1 MSIEIILVT
10 SFLYGLTSSLHC
22 IGMCGPFVATLNIGG
37 DNRFLTNL
45 LYNLGRAWSY
55 FLLGFFL
62 GYLGEKVNFAGSYL
76 QIQRVAAMI
85 SAIFIIAI
93 GVGMIFNKALFSY
106 NSGFSTKIIQPIMEA
121 IRKTKSHALLALTI
135 GLVSGLLPC
144 GILYPAYSMSFAGG
158 NSIVGGLSM
167 LSFFVGTFPGLFI
180 FGMGFHAI
188 KKYVQ
193 PSLVSFLGIVVVLVG
208 ISTIILRFNHNH

>member
-1 MSIEIILVT
+1 MSLEILLVS

-22 IGMCGPFVATLNIGG
+22 IGMCGPFVATLNISGE
-37 DNRFLTNL
+37 NTFITNI

-62 GYLGEKVNFAGSYL
+62 GYVGEKINLAGNYV
-76 QIQRVAAMI
+76 QIQMI
-85 SAIFIIAI
+85 SAIISAIFVIAI
-93 GVGMIFNKALFSY
+93 GIGMIFNKALFSY
-106 NSGFSTKIIQPIMEA
+106 NSVVSTKLVQPLMEA

-144 GILYPAYSMSFAGG
+144 GVLYPAYSMSFASG
-158 NSIVGGLSM
+158 NSIIGGLSM
-167 LSFFVGTFPGLFI
+167 LSFFMGTFPGLFI
-180 FGMGFHAI
+180 FGIGFHVI

-193 PSLVSFLGIVVVLVG
+193 PSLVSFLGILVVLVG
-208 ISTIILRFNHNH
+208 ISTIVLRFNHSH